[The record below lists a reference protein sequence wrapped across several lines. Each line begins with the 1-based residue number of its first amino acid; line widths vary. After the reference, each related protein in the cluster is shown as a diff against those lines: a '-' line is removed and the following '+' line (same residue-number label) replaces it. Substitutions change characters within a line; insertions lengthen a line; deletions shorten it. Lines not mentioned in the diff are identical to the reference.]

1 MEDSRSWSKTN
12 INFPKYARFAVFIIF
27 VFFIF
32 HSIQKIS
39 DFFNINSKASY
50 THISYG
56 FRF

>member
-39 DFFNINSKASY
+39 DFLTSTLKQV